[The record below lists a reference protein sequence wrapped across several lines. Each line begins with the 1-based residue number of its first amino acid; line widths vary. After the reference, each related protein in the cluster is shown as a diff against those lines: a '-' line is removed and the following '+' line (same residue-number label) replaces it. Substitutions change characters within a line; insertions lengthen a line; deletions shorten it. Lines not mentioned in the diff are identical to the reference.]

1 MNVARI
7 AVLGFRSL
15 ADQELELGEGMTL
28 LWGPNGAGK
37 TNLLEALCV
46 ALSGHSCRTRNE
58 REAIAFREPL
68 ARVEVEVEGRGETHR
83 FLWSLSRGGERR
95 HLVDAKPAQDER
107 PNFRPALGIF
117 LPDRLALVKG
127 SPGGRRDH
135 LDRFVGALWPGR
147 SEARRGYGRALAQRN
162 ALLGRVRASAAPP
175 ASLDAWDRELAETG
189 AELIRARRDAVTALA
204 DEFHAAA
211 SELGLAGGAD
221 LRYQPRSDAREAAQ
235 LAAELLE
242 RRESDLAR
250 GHTTHGPH
258 LDELEISVGD
268 RSLRRFGSQG
278 EQRTGLLALLFAE
291 RRALLEARRGPPL
304 MLLDD
309 VMSELDPDR
318 RELLAQRLVEGG
330 GQAVV
335 TATEPAHLP
344 ATCPR
349 VELAV
354 RDGRV
359 TMGPRALPVEGTEP
373 ASAPVA
379 A

>member
-7 AVLGFRSL
+7 TVLGFRSL

-68 ARVEVEVEGRGETHR
+68 ARVEVEVEGSGETHR

-95 HLVDAKPAQDER
+95 HLVDAKPAQDEQL
-107 PNFRPALGIF
+107 NLRPALGIF

-135 LDRFVGALWPGR
+135 LDRFVAALWPGR

-189 AELIRARRDAVTALA
+189 AELIRARREAVTALG

-258 LDELEISVGD
+258 LDELQISLGD

-354 RDGRV
+354 RDGRA